1 MRNNVIAKWV
11 KREYFNIVLYLVV
24 ALAVPLAMLVAVEI
38 KMGGVDL
45 GFSKI
50 KSDTALEKFL
60 MSPGRTA
67 RLYPE
72 YIEDTGFNVMMTETQ
87 YNSFSVGIGGAF
99 AETNPIKG
107 SSYDYNNRIY
117 FAPVGKD
124 MVLVMI
130 RTRSN
135 SVYKFRSISGLPAVD
150 IDSSGIDGTSNV
162 IGPVAEMYPELLDYE
177 HIYVLEGS
185 YPEGFPKAP
194 IVLASLIAVAVLV
207 YNFLPFTSLGQRIT
221 RTGKGLYELARRQ
234 NMSYKEL
241 CADINEQTQNFL
253 YQNGT
258 QYVTEKYLCLNRED
272 DEKAIQVVP
281 MQEVKSV
288 RLLDSSYPD
297 SLNTIRISA
306 FGKTYSLTVGLKRED
321 AEYIAAFIIDRSGIE

>member
-11 KREYFNIVLYLVV
+11 KREYFNIVLYFVV
-24 ALAVPLAMLVAVEI
+24 ALAVPLAVFVIAEI
-38 KMGGVDL
+38 KMGGVNL

-60 MSPGRTA
+60 MSPGRTG

-72 YIEDTGFNVMMTETQ
+72 YIEDTGFDVTVTETQ
-87 YNSFSVGIGGAF
+87 YNSFSVGIGGAY
-99 AETNPIKG
+99 AETNPTKG

-130 RTRSN
+130 RTKSN
-135 SVYKFRSISGLPAVD
+135 SVYKFRTISGLPAVD

-162 IGPVAEMYPELLDYE
+162 TEPVAEMYPELLDYE
-177 HIYVLEGS
+177 HIYVLKGS
-185 YPEGFPKAP
+185 YPEGVPLGLTVL
-194 IVLASLIAVAVLV
+194 IVLIAMTILA
-207 YNFLPFTSLGQRIT
+207 YHILPFTSPGQKIT
-221 RTGKGLYELARRQ
+221 RTGKELGELAIRQ

-241 CADINEQTQNFL
+241 CTDINEQTKNFL

-272 DEKAIQVVP
+272 DEKVIRVVP
-281 MQEVKSV
+281 MTEVKTV
-288 RLLDSSYPD
+288 RLQDSSYPD
-297 SLNTIRISA
+297 CLNTISISA
-306 FGKTYSLTVGLKRED
+306 FGRVYSLTVGLKRED